1 MKKQKT
7 MYNPPH
13 PGTVL
18 KGLYLEPL
26 KINITAAARGL
37 KITRKAL
44 YDLINAKSGISPYMA
59 LKLAKAFNTT
69 PELWLNMQFKYDL
82 WKAKQ
87 QYVVDDVQILY
98 A

>member
-1 MKKQKT
+1 MKERKM

-13 PGTVL
+13 PGEVL

-26 KINITAAARGL
+26 GLTITQASRGL
-37 KITRKAL
+37 KVTRKAL
-44 YDLINAKSGISPYMA
+44 YDLINGKSGISPTMA
-59 LKLAKAFNTT
+59 LKLSKAFKTT

-82 WKAKQ
+82 WQAKQ
-87 QYVVDDVQILY
+87 TVNVDDVEIMY